1 MCKVN
6 PGHVVGDA
14 GLAIISVLFQ
24 DTRPA
29 WGQPGWGRTR
39 TRRVRRRLLRAPRL
53 MDENKIRVVPNFLEE
68 QQSMYKTWEEIFLSA
83 LRKV

>member
-14 GLAIISVLFQ
+14 GLAIISVWLVP
-24 DTRPA
+24 RHSPCMGA
-29 WGQPGWGRTR
+29 AWGRTR

-68 QQSMYKTWEEIFLSA
+68 QQSMHKTREKIFLS
-83 LRKV
+83 